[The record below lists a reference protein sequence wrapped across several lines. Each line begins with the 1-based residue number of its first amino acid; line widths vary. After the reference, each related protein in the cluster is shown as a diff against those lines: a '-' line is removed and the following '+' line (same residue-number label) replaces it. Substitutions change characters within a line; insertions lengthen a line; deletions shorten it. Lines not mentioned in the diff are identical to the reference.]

1 MFVFGGRVQHID
13 GDLACAHAGHR
24 LQPPV
29 MEESTLERAAG
40 ESPVATIEN
49 QGNLGDAGEFVCLFA
64 SDVTALIRTRWS
76 CHNDPI
82 E

>member
-29 MEESTLERAAG
+29 MEKPTLGRAAN
-40 ESPVATIEN
+40 ESRATRVEN
-49 QGNLGDAGEFVCLFA
+49 EGNLVDAG
-64 SDVTALIRTRWS
+64 
-76 CHNDPI
+76 
-82 E
+82 